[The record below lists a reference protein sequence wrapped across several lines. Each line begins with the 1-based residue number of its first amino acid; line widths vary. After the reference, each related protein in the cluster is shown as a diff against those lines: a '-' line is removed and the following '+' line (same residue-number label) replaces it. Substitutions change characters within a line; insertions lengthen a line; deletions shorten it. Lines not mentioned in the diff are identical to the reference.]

1 MALTASGD
9 KSGALVRDGVCSA
22 LQGQGLTPTET
33 LEERID
39 LIFTAGR
46 QAGRQADSAF
56 GSWLW
61 KCKRCVKAHCKKSY
75 MYLVELIYFL
85 VYIFRKHIIYF
96 LSSSKVQS
104 FYIKVPVIWVT

>member
-46 QAGRQADSAF
+46 QAGRQTARLGAGCGNARDVS
-56 GSWLW
+56 
-61 KCKRCVKAHCKKSY
+61 RHTVKSHTC
-75 MYLVELIYFL
+75 
-85 VYIFRKHIIYF
+85 
-96 LSSSKVQS
+96 
-104 FYIKVPVIWVT
+104 IWWN